1 MSEKTFTN
9 FKLLSS
15 QPKFVCLYFFFFFFL
30 FYTYISLLYVSSS
43 HLLRKSCFF
52 VCLKLRTSFLVL
64 TFLKITCFLCT
75 LYKNKTLRSSEGSH
89 SYTQFLLLV
98 LSFFFCFTLSFFPF
112 LLLSFPAFC
121 SLSLSLSLSLF
132 LSSLS
137 LFTSRL
143 FFPFLIYAP

>member
-15 QPKFVCLYFFFFFFL
+15 QPKFVCLYFFFFFFFL

-121 SLSLSLSLSLF
+121 SLSLSLSLSFSLLYPF
-132 LSSLS
+132 LLLVCS
-137 LFTSRL
+137 
-143 FFPFLIYAP
+143 FPF